1 MTLGKT
7 LGISFIISLVLWLI
21 LGYVY
26 GDFVLADSVVP
37 EKGVTIDDWLSAYYL
52 AVGAGAGI
60 AFVANFFW
68 YLAGVNFSGGSG
80 ISMKYYLILGLS
92 LVFCVIATFFF
103 MEPAVEGN
111 GISTFLSIFLAP
123 IGFYLDSVFASAD
136 AVKFIP
142 PFRG

>member
-7 LGISFIISLVLWLI
+7 LGISFIVSLVLWLI
-21 LGYVY
+21 FGYVY

-37 EKGVTIDDWLSAYYL
+37 EKGVTIDNWLSAYYL
-52 AVGAGAGI
+52 AAGI
-60 AFVANFFW
+60 SVIVAFLFNIVWYVKGINF
-68 YLAGVNFSGGSG
+68 AGGSG
-80 ISMKYYLILGLS
+80 ISTWYYVLWGFTLICSLG
-92 LVFCVIATFFF
+92 ATFIL

-111 GISTFLSIFLAP
+111 GVSTFFAIFLAP
-123 IGFYLDSVFASAD
+123 VAFYLDSVFASAD